1 MRGHCKK
8 QREWE
13 EILAG
18 YPSTALVAATS
29 QLSHKTSFSCN
40 FVSTPAPVF
49 WVDLNPLKKKATSF

>member
-40 FVSTPAPVF
+40 FVSTPAPAF
-49 WVDLNPLKKKATSF
+49 CEIEKFLSARPYE